1 MGLWE
6 GFCQGNGTALE
17 WSECGRDWK
26 CLCLGQSNLSAEIR
40 APGRT
45 HLCYDWRNM
54 SAFFSTGFVWC
65 LSSLGV
71 FGDHL
76 GSCPHWEDSD
86 CPCVLLS
93 ALAHPT
99 HLIIAKGLAVAVST
113 QGNVLLGVKEE

>member
-1 MGLWE
+1 M
-6 GFCQGNGTALE
+6 
-17 WSECGRDWK
+17 
-26 CLCLGQSNLSAEIR
+26 SAEIR

-45 HLCYDWRNM
+45 HLCYNWRNM

-99 HLIIAKGLAVAVST
+99 HLIIAKGVGSGCICSRQCPPRSQRGIIIFSVT
-113 QGNVLLGVKEE
+113 LLGASSGQRSKGVFLAFS